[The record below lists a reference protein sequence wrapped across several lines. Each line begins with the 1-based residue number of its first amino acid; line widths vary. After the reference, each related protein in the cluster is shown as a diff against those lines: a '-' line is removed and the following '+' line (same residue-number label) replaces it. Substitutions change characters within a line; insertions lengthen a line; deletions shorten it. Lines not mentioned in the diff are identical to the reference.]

1 MNENNINNDMKN
13 FVDMFKTIKNPQE
26 AIFDSISSNGN
37 PMLQNA
43 LKMAKNNDIEGVSKL
58 AENLCKEKGI
68 DFQKEF
74 TQFMSYFK

>member
-1 MNENNINNDMKN
+1 MNENNINNDMKS
-13 FVDMFKTIKNPQE
+13 FADMFKTIKNPQE
-26 AIFDSISSNGN
+26 AIFNSIGSNSN

>member
-1 MNENNINNDMKN
+1 MNEKNTNNIQTFAN
-13 FVDMFKTIKNPQE
+13 VFKSLKNPQE
-26 AIFDSISSNGN
+26 MVSNMINENSN
-37 PMLQNA
+37 PLLLNA

-74 TQFMSYFK
+74 AQFMSYFK

>member
-13 FVDMFKTIKNPQE
+13 FVDMFKTIKNPQD
-26 AIFDSISSNGN
+26 AIFNSISSNGN

-74 TQFMSYFK
+74 AQFMSYFK